1 MGKYHN
7 ILKITLP
14 LLEFNH
20 NVYKPSSSVAEE
32 QLQRTFL
39 LLCIV
44 LLTISQ
50 CELDLLLSGLE
61 SRRAEDRDEK
71 LGAQVKAI
79 KKEVLN
85 IRKDL
90 QSIATYI
97 RTGGRSPL
105 AA

>member
-1 MGKYHN
+1 M
-7 ILKITLP
+7 LPVWVITNTMT
-14 LLEFNH
+14 LLRARNEKASRAAAAD
-20 NVYKPSSSVAEE
+20 VE
-32 QLQRTFL
+32 R
-39 LLCIV
+39 
-44 LLTISQ
+44 
-50 CELDLLLSGLE
+50 
-61 SRRAEDRDEK
+61 RRAEDRDEK